1 MRGKFKF
8 FLNTNSLRFGVYYYF
23 FQSSDLNKK
32 VKIQREKKERTSK
45 PDMKLEKKTNSQK
58 KRSAVAAGI
67 SVM

>member
-1 MRGKFKF
+1 MFVF
-8 FLNTNSLRFGVYYYF
+8 IIIF
-23 FQSSDLNKK
+23 FQSFDLNKK

-45 PDMKLEKKTNSQK
+45 SDMKLERKTNSQK